1 MAGAF
6 VLRLGARE
14 ARGFAGLLGPGAADG
29 AVALEAEFAG
39 RKAALPAGAPA
50 PGGKGWM
57 WGPAEGAAEWRL
69 SPEELRALE
78 SRGRTSCKVSAVFE
92 RAGTPADRPERE
104 PLGYVMLD
112 LRTAKLNA
120 RHGDRRGTWY
130 ALMGLGGRA
139 KDAGSPEIRLVCTFK
154 EDLKGPG
161 TGIAPEEGAV
171 ADPRASADSALGAFD
186 GSVEDLEEQPVT
198 GILSAPGREVT
209 PGPSVRS
216 SLEPDDPARKFRF
229 SVDLRSFKSTRKLPL
244 NQASCVF
251 KMLLPQELTNVMGGG
266 AGRGAAVAPLRTYP
280 PADVSR
286 GSEVAI
292 PNGYLA
298 VEFSCK
304 ALTLATLLS
313 SVPRVVVEVYN
324 RERFASDAQIGAAS
338 VPLDALLSDPWIDGY
353 APVLALESGGGSME
367 TVQIGAIRVIVAV
380 EDLGPVLIYDDEGIA
395 PGDAKLPRAA
405 APSEKRA
412 SVPSKSPFARATGG
426 AADEEVRSRAP
437 ERRAAPDGE
446 AEVRPPARTQAGRRA
461 GLGQGSEYEAA
472 WEFEVW
478 RAAEEARFRA
488 ELKEKEVTRMAAL
501 ESEWRRHEKAR
512 TEEVASLRTE
522 CESLQKK
529 LQTAL
534 SSAEERERKLVTAEE
549 SLVRRRKEVERQA
562 AARAAEAQT
571 TIRRV
576 QEECEHQVQMERI
589 RSTELARLKKEGEER
604 LREAQGRVKAVEKEF
619 DDFRHKV
626 RATPEAKLQ
635 AEAVSLQQRL
645 ALAEGRQ
652 LKLQSAKQ
660 HYKDQVIR
668 LARELARVQ
677 LNRNAQAAAQLQR
690 QTQEEGLRRLRS
702 LAEQEASA
710 SQEDRRELEQAR
722 RDLDMLAKSA
732 AHGAPAG
739 EPAMDEP
746 VLPAE
751 GAKGGS
757 TDTQEEVQ
765 RLIAERAGLLQ
776 TGVYKAG
783 DPIIAA
789 LDSKLQA
796 LSSAA

>member
-1 MAGAF
+1 M
-6 VLRLGARE
+6 LRLGARE
-14 ARGFAGLLGPGAADG
+14 ARGFAGLLGPGVVDG

-50 PGGKGWM
+50 PGGKGWA

-69 SPEELRALE
+69 SLEELRTLE
-78 SRGRTSCKVSAVFE
+78 SRGRTSCKVSAVFQ
-92 RAGTPADRPERE
+92 RAGTPVGRPERE
-104 PLGYVMLD
+104 LLGYVMLD

-139 KDAGSPEIRLVCTFK
+139 KEAGSPELRLVCTFK
-154 EDLKGPG
+154 EDLKGHG
-161 TGIAPEEGAV
+161 ATAEGHA
-171 ADPRASADSALGAFD
+171 AAEARASADSAPGEGARPA
-186 GSVEDLEEQPVT
+186 EPEEPAQ
-198 GILSAPGREVT
+198 APLAATERAAT

-229 SVDLRSFKSTRKLPL
+229 SVDLRSFKSSRKLPL

-251 KMLLPQELTNVMGGG
+251 KMLLPQELTNIMGSG
-266 AGRGAAVAPLRTYP
+266 ATVAPLRTYP
-280 PADVSR
+280 PAELSR

-313 SVPRVVVEVYN
+313 SVPRVLVEVYN

-353 APVLALESGGGSME
+353 APVLALESGGGSTE
-367 TVQIGAIRVIVAV
+367 TVQIGAIRVIIAV
-380 EDLGPVLIYDDEGIA
+380 EDLGPILYEGEVA
-395 PGDAKLPRAA
+395 GGAQAGALAGGLVETSEQKVAA
-405 APSEKRA
+405 AP
-412 SVPSKSPFARATGG
+412 KSPFDVGG
-426 AADEEVRSRAP
+426 SRGEASTPAPQKLPPPEEVPELPAQVVGNKQAP
-437 ERRAAPDGE
+437 
-446 AEVRPPARTQAGRRA
+446 AEGRGA
-461 GLGQGSEYEAA
+461 EYEAA

-512 TEEVASLRTE
+512 TEEVASLRAE

-529 LQTAL
+529 LHATL

-549 SLVRRRKEVERQA
+549 SLTRRRKEIERQA

-576 QEECEHQVQMERI
+576 QEECEHQIQMEKI
-589 RSTELARLKKEGEER
+589 RSSELGRLKRETEER
-604 LREAQGRVKAVEKEF
+604 LREGQTRIKTLEKEF
-619 DDFRHKV
+619 DDYRHKV

-635 AEAVSLQQRL
+635 AEVVRLQQKL
-645 ALAEGRQ
+645 ALSEGRQ

-660 HYKDQVIR
+660 HYKEQVIR

-690 QTQEEGLRRLRS
+690 HTQEEGLRQLRS
-702 LAEQEASA
+702 LAEQEAAA
-710 SQEDRRELEQAR
+710 SEDDRLELQRTR
-722 RDLDMLAKSA
+722 RDLDSLVKA
-732 AHGAPAG
+732 ATGP
-739 EPAMDEP
+739 
-746 VLPAE
+746 PAE
-751 GAKGGS
+751 ERGEAAENAPQLTLEERQGGRVEA
-757 TDTQEEVQ
+757 TQEVQ

-776 TGVYKAG
+776 TGVYRAG
-783 DPIIAA
+783 DPIITA
-789 LDSKLQA
+789 LDSKLQT
-796 LSSAA
+796 LSAA

>member
-1 MAGAF
+1 MAAGAGAF

-14 ARGFAGLLGPGAADG
+14 ARGFAGLLGPGPADG

-39 RKAALPAGAPA
+39 RKAALPAGAAA
-50 PGGKGWM
+50 PGGKGWA

-69 SPEELRALE
+69 SLEELRALE
-78 SRGRTSCKVSAVFE
+78 SRGRTSCKVSALFQ
-92 RAGTPADRPERE
+92 RAGTPVGRPERE
-104 PLGYVMLD
+104 VLGYVMLD

-139 KDAGSPEIRLVCTFK
+139 KEAGSPELRLVCTFK
-154 EDLKGPG
+154 EDLKGRG
-161 TGIAPEEGAV
+161 AAAEREEAV
-171 ADPRASADSALGAFD
+171 EARASADSAPGEAARPA
-186 GSVEDLEEQPVT
+186 EPAEP
-198 GILSAPGREVT
+198 APAPLAAAERAAT

-229 SVDLRSFKSTRKLPL
+229 SVDLRSFKSSRKLPL

-251 KMLLPQELTNVMGGG
+251 KMLMPQELTNIMGSG
-266 AGRGAAVAPLRTYP
+266 ASVAPLRTYP
-280 PADVSR
+280 PAELSR

-313 SVPRVVVEVYN
+313 SVPRVLVEVYN
-324 RERFASDAQIGAAS
+324 RERFAADAQIGAAS

-353 APVLALESGGGSME
+353 APVLALESGGGSTE
-367 TVQIGAIRVIVAV
+367 TVQIGAVRVIIAV
-380 EDLGPVLIYDDEGIA
+380 EDLGPILYDEGEEAEGARAGA
-395 PGDAKLPRAA
+395 PAGGPTEPSDQKAAA
-405 APSEKRA
+405 AP
-412 SVPSKSPFARATGG
+412 KSPFAAAGSQEKAGAPAPQKLPPPEEVQELPARADGKSQG
-426 AADEEVRSRAP
+426 AAQGR
-437 ERRAAPDGE
+437 G
-446 AEVRPPARTQAGRRA
+446 AEYQ
-461 GLGQGSEYEAA
+461 AA

-512 TEEVASLRTE
+512 TEEVASLRAE

-529 LQTAL
+529 LHASL

-549 SLVRRRKEVERQA
+549 SLTRRRKEIERQA

-576 QEECEHQVQMERI
+576 QEECEHQIQMEKI
-589 RSTELARLKKEGEER
+589 RSSELGRLKRETEER
-604 LREAQGRVKAVEKEF
+604 LREGQARVKTLEKEF
-619 DDFRHKV
+619 DDYRHKV

-635 AEAVSLQQRL
+635 AEVVRLQQKL
-645 ALAEGRQ
+645 ALSEGRQ

-677 LNRNAQAAAQLQR
+677 LSRNAQAAAQLQR
-690 QTQEEGLRRLRS
+690 HTQEEGLRQLRS
-702 LAEQEASA
+702 LAEQEAAA
-710 SQEDRRELEQAR
+710 SEDDRLELQRTR
-722 RDLDMLAKSA
+722 RDLDTLVRA
-732 AHGAPAG
+732 ATGPPAG
-739 EPAMDEP
+739 RGEVAENAPHLTLDEK
-746 VLPAE
+746 E
-751 GAKGGS
+751 GGAGES
-757 TDTQEEVQ
+757 AQDEVQ

-783 DPIIAA
+783 DPVIAA
-789 LDSKLQA
+789 LDSKLQT
-796 LSSAA
+796 LSAA